1 MSVIVR
7 KSVTNRG
14 LTEKETLKS
23 KGENLPCA

>member
-14 LTEKETLKS
+14 LSAEETLKS
-23 KGENLPCA
+23 KGENLPCT